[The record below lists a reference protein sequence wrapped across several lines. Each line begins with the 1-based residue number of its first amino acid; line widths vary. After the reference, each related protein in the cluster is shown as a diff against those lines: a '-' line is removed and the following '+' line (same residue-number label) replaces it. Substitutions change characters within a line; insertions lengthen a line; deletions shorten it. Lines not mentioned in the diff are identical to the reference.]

1 MNMIP
6 TLTTERLV
14 LRPFTLEDAPIVQKL
29 AGARE
34 IADTTLNIP
43 HPYPDGAAKKW
54 ISTHQKEYE
63 KNASAVWAVTLKD
76 SGQLIGCISLTADS
90 KKERAELGYWIA
102 REYWGQGY
110 CTEAAKKVLT
120 YGFRQAK
127 LNRIFAFY
135 LSRNPASGKVMQKIG
150 MKKEGQMRQ
159 HIKKWDKFEDII
171 YYGILAAEYKP

>member
-14 LRPFTLEDAPIVQKL
+14 LRPFTLEDAPIVHKL

-43 HPYPDGAAKKW
+43 HPYPDGAAEKW
-54 ISTHQKEYE
+54 ISTHQEEYE

-76 SGQLIGCISLTADS
+76 SGQLIGCISLIADR
-90 KKERAELGYWIA
+90 KFDRAELGYWISQPF
-102 REYWGQGY
+102 WSQGY
-110 CTEAAKKVLT
+110 CTEAAKAVLD
-120 YGFRQAK
+120 YGFNQAK
-127 LNRIFAFY
+127 LNRVFAFY

-150 MKKEGQMRQ
+150 MKPEGCLRQ
-159 HIKKWDKFEDII
+159 HIKKWDCYEDLQ
-171 YYGILAAEYKP
+171 YYGILKSAYKP